1 MGAFIARQPNGLLC
15 RWSSIVDNI
24 THYNMTEE
32 DYIEYCAELAREEA
46 RDNLQNK
53 RFVKPFSEIL
63 KKRDEDL
70 VFQCIGVIENQ
81 QDHTQDEVDKA
92 KNEMNRLKVE
102 FDNHVKEMSEKGEV
116 ISIKKKTKRTY
127 FIAKCGNKYLY
138 EWAEPQFSS
147 YMWYDTPIKFNT
159 KEECLQAVSSAMRN
173 SEKPN
178 ERVVIKE
185 LRETITNYVVNEE
198 IL

>member
-32 DYIEYCAELAREEA
+32 GYIEYCAELAREGA

-70 VFQCIGVIENQ
+70 VFRCIGVIENQ
-81 QDHTQDEVDKA
+81 QDYTQDEVDKA

-102 FDNHVKEMSEKGEV
+102 FDKCVKEMNEKAEG
-116 ISIKKKTKRTY
+116 ISMEKTTTRTC

-138 EWAEPQFSS
+138 EWVEPQFTS
-147 YMWYDTPIKFNT
+147 YMWYNVPPKFNT
-159 KEECLQAVSSAMRN
+159 KDECLQAIGSAMRN

-178 ERVVIKE
+178 TRVVIKE
-185 LRETITNYVVNEE
+185 LRDTITTDVVNEE

>member
-15 RWSSIVDNI
+15 RWSSIVNNI

-32 DYIEYCAELAREEA
+32 GYIEYCAELAREGA

-70 VFQCIGVIENQ
+70 VFRCIGVIENQ
-81 QDHTQDEVDKA
+81 QDYTQDEVDKA

-102 FDNHVKEMSEKGEV
+102 FDKCVKEMNEKAEG
-116 ISIKKKTKRTY
+116 ISMEKTTTRTY

-138 EWAEPQFSS
+138 EWVEPQFTS
-147 YMWYDTPIKFNT
+147 YMWYNVPTKFNT
-159 KEECLQAVSSAMRN
+159 KDECLQAIGSAMQN

-178 ERVVIKE
+178 NRVVIKE
-185 LRETITNYVVNEE
+185 LRDTITTDVVNEE